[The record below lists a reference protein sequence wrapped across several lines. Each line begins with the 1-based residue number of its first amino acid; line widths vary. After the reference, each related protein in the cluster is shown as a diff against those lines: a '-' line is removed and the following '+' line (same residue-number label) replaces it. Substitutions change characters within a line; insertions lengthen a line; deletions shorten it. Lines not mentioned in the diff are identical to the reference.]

1 MYFWFFEARKNASSA
16 PLSMWLSGGPGV
28 PSTNAALAEN
38 GPCKVLEDSKTTELN
53 AWSWN
58 EKSNLLYIDQPLQV
72 GYSYDYLVNGTID
85 EVKTPFQYKP
95 ANFLAGVPETNL
107 TFLTGTF
114 ASQQPYNAPNTSVVA
129 ASFIYDFMQPWMQ
142 EYALE
147 LFSTN
152 SNTDLTTGSPNTN
165 LLPTASASGASLMVA
180 TTVPT
185 LPRTS
190 CSKTILSPRARPTIL
205 LFHFTSTPSD
215 LSTRVSTS
223 IPK

>member
-85 EVKTPFQYKP
+85 EVKTPFAYKP
-95 ANFLAGVPETNL
+95 ANFSTGVPETNL

-114 ASQQPYNAPNTSVVA
+114 ASQQLYNAPNTSVVA
-129 ASFIYDFMQPWMQ
+129 ATFIYDFMQPWMQ
-142 EYALE
+142 EYDLE
-147 LFSTN
+147 LVLRIFDADSTA
-152 SNTDLTTGSPNTN
+152 GFPNIN
-165 LLPTASASGASLMVA
+165 LLPTASASGASPMAVI
-180 TTVPT
+180 TVRT
-185 LPRTS
+185 LPPTSSSRTIS
-190 CSKTILSPRARPTIL
+190 SPRARPPIRL
-205 LFHFTSTPSD
+205 LHFTLTP
-215 LSTRVSTS
+215 LGW
-223 IPK
+223 